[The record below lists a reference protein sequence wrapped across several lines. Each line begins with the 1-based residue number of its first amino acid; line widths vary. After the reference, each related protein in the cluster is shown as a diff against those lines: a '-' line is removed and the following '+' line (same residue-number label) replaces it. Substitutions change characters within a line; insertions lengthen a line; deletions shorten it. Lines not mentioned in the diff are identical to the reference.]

1 MVWNEIV
8 GLMAREVAKDGSI
21 PSINA
26 PWPTKDVSSLH
37 QSTGHPN

>member
-21 PSINA
+21 PPIDA

-37 QSTGHPN
+37 PSAKRPN